1 MDYTDTRELIETLK
15 NTNAILESKLNTIIS
30 LMLNNNAKTEV
41 LLKDIANSATR
52 LKKVQDRWDMEGLPR
67 VPTDDKEI
75 YE

>member
-1 MDYTDTRELIETLK
+1 MNDTETKDIIEELK

-30 LMLNNNAKTEV
+30 LMLNNNAKTEIY
-41 LLKDIANSATR
+41 LKDIVNSATG
-52 LKKVQDRWDMEGLPR
+52 LKKVQDRWDIGGIL

>member
-1 MDYTDTRELIETLK
+1 MNDTETKDIIEELK
-15 NTNAILESKLNTIIS
+15 NTNAVLESKLNTIIS

-41 LLKDIANSATR
+41 LLNDIASSAAR
-52 LKKVQDRWDMEGLPR
+52 LKKVQDRWDIGGIL